1 MIPSIGLP
9 TYRHRIVAVIVGTPG
24 YVVKIF
30 VKNINFCLRHYIHLI
45 NIYERV
51 LEILRRPKGPF
62 FKEMV

>member
-1 MIPSIGLP
+1 MIF
-9 TYRHRIVAVIVGTPG
+9 GTPG

-30 VKNINFCLRHYIHLI
+30 SKNINFYLRHYIHLI

>member
-1 MIPSIGLP
+1 MM
-9 TYRHRIVAVIVGTPG
+9 VVIFGTPG

-30 VKNINFCLRHYIHLI
+30 SKNINFCLRHYIHLI